1 MERESGERVDLGL
14 ARRGAALWTAIEA
27 AQYARLVDADPPR
40 SEAERAEMTAFLEAF
55 GSCAEGWDEV
65 PDQSK
70 AALFARLDA
79 RLTALARLGLH
90 VHAGTIQRAFEGGG
104 QPIEMPI
111 AVLRIGRSA
120 DAVQPV
126 RVPRNLGVAES

>member
-1 MERESGERVDLGL
+1 MEQEAGERVDLGL

-27 AQYARLVDADPPR
+27 AQYARLIDADPPR
-40 SEAERAEMTAFLEAF
+40 TEAERAEVAAFLEAF

-70 AALFARLDA
+70 AALFARLDT
-79 RLTALARLGLH
+79 RLTALAELGLH
-90 VHAGTIQRAFEGGG
+90 VHAGTVQRAFEGGSR
-104 QPIEMPI
+104 PVEMPI
-111 AVLRIGRSA
+111 AVLRIGRNA

-126 RVPRNLGVAES
+126 RVPRRLNVES